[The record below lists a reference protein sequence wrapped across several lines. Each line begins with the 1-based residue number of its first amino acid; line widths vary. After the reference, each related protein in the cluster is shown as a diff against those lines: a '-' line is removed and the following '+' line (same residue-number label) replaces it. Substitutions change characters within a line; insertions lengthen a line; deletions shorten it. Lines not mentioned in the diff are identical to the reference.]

1 MSFLTS
7 YNLKALGLALN
18 LNVKPFPPCVEGGRA
33 RVLTNRWNL
42 IVVRYGKL
50 NKIIQNEGKI
60 YVYKIIQSTQLQEN
74 LLMALAEPGG
84 ALSSL
89 EKCTNV
95 RVSKSH

>member
-1 MSFLTS
+1 M
-7 YNLKALGLALN
+7 
-18 LNVKPFPPCVEGGRA
+18 EEGRA

-60 YVYKIIQSTQLQEN
+60 SAYKIIQSTQLQEN

-84 ALSSL
+84 ALSSFGG
-89 EKCTNV
+89 NV
-95 RVSKSH
+95 QMFAFLNLIK

>member
-1 MSFLTS
+1 M
-7 YNLKALGLALN
+7 
-18 LNVKPFPPCVEGGRA
+18 EGGRA

-50 NKIIQNEGKI
+50 NKIIQNESKI

-89 EKCTNV
+89 GKCTNV